1 MLPEGPYVKSLVH
14 KLGAVESRRSFK
26 KENTAGSIL
35 VIRGIL
41 KGIMLRKHSSFFI
54 VYNSFAHH
62 TISTVIFYLKALG
75 LIHHKQT
82 SKAISLDKPSCE
94 YGDYLHYLLS

>member
-1 MLPEGPYVKSLVH
+1 
-14 KLGAVESRRSFK
+14 
-26 KENTAGSIL
+26 
-35 VIRGIL
+35 
-41 KGIMLRKHSSFFI
+41 MLRKHSSFFI

-94 YGDYLHYLLS
+94 YGDYLHYLLSWWKTNKLVSLFYLKINLTFFLTEHDIGLLISFNAQALWVAS